1 MSPKASLS
9 PQRTND
15 KTDVGPA
22 GYSET
27 GAATSISGLEDAPIN
42 ILIVDDEPK
51 NLTVLETVLANPSYR
66 LVRAA
71 SAEEALLA
79 LIVDEF
85 ALLILDI
92 QMPGMSGFELAQM
105 IKKRKRTAHVPIIF
119 LTAYYNQDQDVL
131 EGYGAGAVDYL
142 QKPVNPAVLRS
153 KVSVFAEL
161 YRKDREVGMAN
172 RALLAEVA
180 NRRRIEEQLRDLNE
194 TLEQRVTERTDAL
207 RENETRLRHAANAAR
222 LTYVEADFML
232 GEVRTAENF
241 AAVMGYTSPAGEH
254 ADFSTGARLLLE
266 HVVRE
271 DRPLVAAALREVA
284 GGKPVARLDYRVL
297 GDDQIERWIES
308 EWFAEID
315 PDGKPLKSFLTNLDI
330 TDRKAAQEQLRH
342 SEERFR
348 QLADSMPQ
356 MVWTAHRNGS
366 LDYYNARWYEFT
378 GFGTESLGDLANW
391 EPVLHPEDVKQCC
404 DAWYGAV
411 LRGEPYRAEYRL
423 WDRRAMRYCWHLG
436 RALPIRDEDGAIA
449 KWIGTCTD
457 IDEQKRAEEYLRRAN
472 QALEQFAF
480 AASHDLQ
487 EPLRNIALFSQLFQQ
502 RCVANLSEE
511 GSMFLGTIVEGAQR
525 ASRLVSDLLKY
536 AQIAG
541 LDVEL
546 ATNVDAEKVFEQ
558 VLKTL
563 DQAMQE
569 SHAMITHDTLPSVPI
584 KDVHLE
590 QLLQNL
596 IGNALKYRTEND
608 PPQVHVSALQ
618 QGVQWH
624 FVVQD
629 NGIGIG
635 PEYREKIFGVFKRL
649 HATGEK
655 YSGTGIGLAICRRIV
670 ESYGGRIWVE
680 SELGQGARFHFTVPN
695 EPG

>member
-1 MSPKASLS
+1 MSPKASVS
-9 PQRTND
+9 SIQHP
-15 KTDVGPA
+15 
-22 GYSET
+22 ET
-27 GAATSISGLEDAPIN
+27 VATTSIPGVEDGPIN

-51 NLTVLETVLANPSYR
+51 NLTVLETVLADSSYR

-161 YRKDREVGMAN
+161 YRKDREVVMAN
-172 RALLAEVA
+172 RALLAEVT
-180 NRRRIEEQLRDLNE
+180 NRRQIEEQLRDLNE

-207 RENETRLRHAANAAR
+207 RENEARLRYAANAAR
-222 LTYVEADFML
+222 LTYVEADFMR
-232 GEVRTAENF
+232 GEVRSAENF
-241 AAVMGYTSPAGEH
+241 AAVMGYTLPPGEH
-254 ADFSTGARLLLE
+254 ADFSNGARLLLE
-266 HVVRE
+266 HVVHE
-271 DRPLVAAALREVA
+271 DRPHVATALREVA
-284 GGKPVARLDYRVL
+284 VGKPVARLDYRVQ

-308 EWFAEID
+308 EWFAEVD

-356 MVWTAHRNGS
+356 MVWTARSDGY
-366 LDYYNARWYEFT
+366 LDYYNARWYQFT
-378 GFGTESLGDLANW
+378 ELETEWQGDLANW
-391 EPVLHPEDVKQCC
+391 EPILHPDDVKQCR
-404 DAWYGAV
+404 DTWYGSV
-411 LRGEPYRAEYRL
+411 QTGTPYRTEYRL
-423 WDRRAMRYCWHLG
+423 WDQRTMRYCWYLG
-436 RALPIRDEDGAIA
+436 RALPIRDEGGAVV

-457 IDEQKRAEEYLRRAN
+457 IDEQKRLEEYLRRAN

-487 EPLRNIALFSQLFQQ
+487 EPLRNITIFSQLFKQ
-502 RCVANLSEE
+502 RCGANLSED
-511 GSMFLGTIVEGAQR
+511 GNMFLGTIVEGARR
-525 ASRLVSDLLKY
+525 ASVLVSDLLKY

-541 LDVEL
+541 VDGEP
-546 ATNVDAEKVFEQ
+546 AIDGDAEKVFEQ

-563 DQAMQE
+563 QQATRE
-569 SHAMITHDTLPSVPI
+569 SDAKITHDTLPSVRI
-584 KDVHLE
+584 RDVHLE

-596 IGNALKYRTEND
+596 IGNALKYRTENE
-608 PPQVHVSALQ
+608 PPRVHISALQ
-618 QGVQWH
+618 ESGQWH
-624 FVVQD
+624 FMVQD

-649 HATGEK
+649 HATGER

-680 SELGQGARFHFTVPN
+680 SEPGHGATFHFTVPIS
-695 EPG
+695 PGDTVRLSGA